1 VKRLLAR
8 WNLLGT
14 GKSLPARLA
23 RLVIY
28 GTLLFI
34 AFECT
39 TAQFLWPEQAVL
51 GVITIVLTFAIHKI
65 SDSELVTLA
74 LMFASVS
81 ATLRYGY
88 WRFSTVAAALFD
100 GTQHLRPLDIFFMLM
115 LLMAESYAF
124 LILFLGFLQTV
135 RPLKR
140 KPVPL
145 PADVEEWPDVDILV
159 PTYNEP
165 LAIVRST
172 VFAAINMD
180 YPPDKM
186 HVYVCDDGKRP
197 EFAAFCESVDVGY
210 ITRKGN
216 AHAKAGNINHA
227 LTLMDARYVAIFDCD
242 HVPTRSFLQMTLGW
256 FGRDE
261 RLAMLQTPHF
271 FYSPDPFERNLSHF
285 KIIPNEGELF
295 YGVLQDGNDL
305 WNATFFCGSCAVL
318 RRTAL
323 DEIGGIAVETVTEDA
338 HTSLRMQTKGWNT
351 AYINIPQAAGLATES
366 LSSHVGQ
373 RIRWARGMVQILRT
387 DNPLT
392 AKGLKWPQRI
402 CYLNAMMHFLYA
414 VPRLV
419 FLTAPLVYMLAGLI
433 NIPGYWL
440 AIFAYSMP
448 HLLLANVVNFR
459 VQGKYRYSFWNEVY
473 ETVLAPYIL
482 MPTLLALF
490 NPKLGKFNVTAKGGL
505 VSESYFDRKIARPYV
520 WLILANIAGLIMVP
534 IRILYLDPGRP
545 GTVVM
550 NAVWI
555 LFNLVILGTA
565 NAAAIEAQQ
574 LRNNVRIDLRV
585 PLEIRLS
592 DGMSLFGES
601 VDLSLSGS
609 SIQLEEEFALS
620 KGSAVTLVFPL
631 RDQEAAF
638 PAIVVGSN
646 GKSLRMKYEELTLK
660 QEELLTL
667 VLYSR
672 ADTWLSRNE
681 QRAVDR
687 PLHSFLRMLQLS
699 VRGIRYACFGR
710 FARKPGP
717 AFAGARATASL
728 IFFCLLLAHATS
740 ALGQPKPGARHGAQ
754 ASVQR
759 GDAADAPDTAP
770 EAAAAG
776 APVGQGPGTFH
787 DTLTLGSLGNPDGLE
802 FRGVDSTANI
812 EFTMPENQ
820 VVQQA
825 TLNLHYG
832 FSPGLLPQISHMN
845 VLVNGTMVATL
856 PAPVPNGQ
864 AQLAMSTTLTL
875 PAELL
880 ARTNTLS
887 LQFIGHYTRSCE
899 DPSNTTLWA
908 RVSPN
913 TTIDLAGSSIALA
926 NDLKQLPMPFFDGQ
940 VSTAK
945 ASIPFLFLSPPS
957 LKAVQAAGVLSS
969 WFGVRAKSRTLS
981 FPVTV
986 GGTVPRGNV
995 VLFAG
1000 DGSNL
1005 PPSLAIDGGG
1015 PRLAVRANPSDP
1027 YGKVLVIE
1035 GDDDAQLLTAV
1046 RSVVL
1051 GDNLLQGAVAH
1062 IQGFALPQP
1071 RKADDAPLWIS
1082 TEHPTPLWMY
1092 SNDHTLQSDGSSGLR
1107 VYVRVPP
1114 DLYFGDRKVV
1124 PLDLDYRYNAVSI
1137 ANNSTLRATMNGG
1150 LVNELRLPQQN
1161 NPHQQLATTLQV
1173 PMIDMR
1179 PFSNTLL
1186 FNFYFQIAKKGYC
1199 QDTPPID
1206 LQGAILRSSYLDVT
1220 GVPHWAAMP
1229 NLELFSNAG
1238 FPFTRYADLS
1248 QTIAVLPSIPSAT
1261 EIEVYLNLLSFF
1273 GEQTGYPALRVS
1285 TADASS
1291 LGQDADY
1298 LILGTQS
1305 DQPAFTQLGDALPVT
1320 MNSDGLTVRDTD
1332 NLYTRLRHA
1341 WWQVAQLRPNW
1352 WWKATH
1358 GPDRNGL
1365 VASIGEFPD
1374 ALLEGIESPWHKHRS
1389 VVTIALRNDES
1400 ADAFTNAFLGSS
1412 TSSAISDSVS
1422 VLHGTDFTSY
1432 RLDDSFYRVGSL
1444 PWYAYLRYRLLEYPW
1459 LIVLFAFLL
1468 GLLVVPW
1475 MRARL
1480 DQRQKDRLEVGK

>member
-1 VKRLLAR
+1 VKNLLAR

-14 GKSLPARLA
+14 GKSFPARLA

-28 GTLLFI
+28 ATLLFI

-39 TAQFLWPEQAVL
+39 TVQFLWPEQAVL
-51 GVITIVLTFAIHKI
+51 GILTILLTFAIHKI
-65 SDSELVTLA
+65 SDSELITLS

-88 WRFSTVAAALFD
+88 WRCTTVLAALF
-100 GTQHLRPLDIFFMLM
+100 GHTQHLRPLDIFFML
-115 LLMAESYAF
+115 LLVMAEAYAF

-145 PADVEEWPDVDILV
+145 PDDVEQWPDVDILI

-172 VFAAINMD
+172 VFAAVNMD
-180 YPPDKM
+180 YPPDKL

-210 ITRKGN
+210 VTRKGN

-227 LTLMDARYVAIFDCD
+227 LTLMDAPYVAIFDCD

-256 FGRDE
+256 FDRDT

-271 FYSPDPFERNLSHF
+271 FYSPDPFERNLSQF

-338 HTSLRMQTKGWNT
+338 HTSLRMQTRGWNT

-392 AKGLKWPQRI
+392 VKGLKWPQRI
-402 CYLNAMMHFLYA
+402 CYLNAMVHFLYA

-419 FLTAPLVYMLAGLI
+419 FLTAPLVYMLLGLI

-448 HLLLANVVNFR
+448 HLFLANVVNFR

-482 MPTLLALF
+482 IPTLMAMI

-505 VSESYFDRKIARPYV
+505 VSESYFDKKIARPYV
-520 WLILANIAGLIMVP
+520 WLIVANIVGLIMVP
-534 IRILYLDPGRP
+534 VRILYLNPGHP

-550 NAVWI
+550 NALWI

-565 NAAAIEAQQ
+565 NATAIEAQQ

-585 PLEIRLS
+585 PLEIRLP

-609 SIQLEEEFALS
+609 SIQLEEEFALP
-620 KGSAVTLVFPL
+620 KGTALTLVFPL
-631 RDQEAAF
+631 RDQEATF
-638 PAIVVGSN
+638 PGIVVGCN
-646 GKSLRMKYEELTLK
+646 GRSLRMKYEELTLK

-681 QRAVDR
+681 QRVVDR

-699 VRGIRYACFGR
+699 VRGIRYAVFGR
-710 FARKPGP
+710 FSRKPQP
-717 AFAGARATASL
+717 AFAGARATASIVFL
-728 IFFCLLLAHATS
+728 CLLLGGAAS
-740 ALGQPKPGARHGAQ
+740 AFAQPKPGVGRRAQ
-754 ASVQR
+754 SASSV
-759 GDAADAPDTAP
+759 GAADPSQ
-770 EAAAAG
+770 AASLPAA
-776 APVGQGPGTFH
+776 QGPGTFH
-787 DTLTLGSLGNPDGLE
+787 TTLNLGSLGNPDGLE
-802 FRGVDSTANI
+802 FRGVDSTANVQ
-812 EFTMPENQ
+812 FTLPETE

-832 FSPGLLPQISHMN
+832 FSPGLLPQVSHLN

-856 PAPVPNGQ
+856 PAPAPNGQ
-864 AQLAMSTTLTL
+864 AQLAMQTTLTL

-908 RVSPN
+908 RVAPN
-913 TTIDLAGSSIALA
+913 TTIELAGSSIALT
-926 NDLKQLPMPFFDGQ
+926 NDLKQLPLPFFDGQ

-945 ASIPFLFLSPPS
+945 ASIPFMFLSPPS
-957 LKAVQAAGVLSS
+957 LKAVQAAGVLAS
-969 WFGVRAKSRTLS
+969 WFGVRAKSRNIS
-981 FPVTV
+981 FPVTI
-986 GGTVPRGNV
+986 GGNLPMGNV
-995 VLFAG
+995 VVFA
-1000 DGSNL
+1000 DDSSNL
-1005 PPSLAIDGGG
+1005 PPSLAIEGAG
-1015 PRLAVRANPSDP
+1015 PRLAVRANPGDA
-1027 YGKVLVIE
+1027 YGKVLVVE
-1035 GDDDAQLLTAV
+1035 GDDDTQLLTAA
-1046 RSVVL
+1046 RSIVL
-1051 GDNLLQGAVAH
+1051 GDNLLQGPAAH
-1062 IQGFALPQP
+1062 IQGLTLPQP
-1071 RKADDAPLWIS
+1071 RRADDAPLWIS
-1082 TEHPTPLWMY
+1082 TEHPTPLWQY
-1092 SNDHTLQSDGSSGLR
+1092 SSDQALQSDGSSGLR
-1107 VYVRVPP
+1107 VYLRMPP

-1137 ANNSTLRATMNGG
+1137 ADNSTLRVSMNGG

-1206 LQGAILRSSYLDVT
+1206 LQGAILRSSYVDVT

-1238 FPFTRYADLS
+1238 FPFTRFADLS
-1248 QTIAVLPSIPSAT
+1248 QTIVVLPNIPSVT
-1261 EIEVYLNLLSFF
+1261 EIEVYLNLLSYF
-1273 GEQTGYPALRVS
+1273 GEQTGYPALRI
-1285 TADASS
+1285 TTGDAGA
-1291 LGQDADY
+1291 LGRDADY
-1298 LILGTQS
+1298 LVLGTQS
-1305 DQPAFTQLGDALPVT
+1305 DQPAFQQLGASLPVT
-1320 MNSDGLTVRDTD
+1320 MDGGSLTVRDTD

-1358 GPDRNGL
+1358 GPDRSGL
-1365 VASIGEFPD
+1365 LASIGEFPD
-1374 ALLEGIESPWHKHRS
+1374 ALLEGIESPWHKNRS

-1400 ADAFTNAFLGSS
+1400 ADAFTNAFLGAS

-1422 VLHGTDFTSY
+1422 VLHGSDFSSY
-1432 RLDDSFYRVGSL
+1432 RLDDSLYRVGSL

-1468 GLLVVPW
+1468 GLVVVPW

-1480 DQRQKDRLEVGK
+1480 DQRQKDRLEAGK